1 MLFSY
6 PQKKKKK
13 VKKKILYVMSFL
25 IYWFPEFEELNPLH
39 FVPVLVDGDVVVS
52 DSYAILLVRVL
63 CL

>member
-1 MLFSY
+1 ML
-6 PQKKKKK
+6 
-13 VKKKILYVMSFL
+13 FL

-63 CL
+63 SLNW

>member
-6 PQKKKKK
+6 PQKKKK